1 MRGRIRF
8 SVFKYLK
15 KVFTLLIIIYGL
27 TGQLSNQYVNAV
39 ELPYGPKSMQSPVL
53 KTVQSAKRIATPGVY
68 WYQMGDGRFRADHR
82 GGPTYSPNAGS
93 CSIPFPA
100 VKEVPDSVDFSNWQ
114 ARSWP
119 QYNGNDLTSSSF
131 KEIRIR
137 SVEYKTSSEQKT
149 YTGLGTTQVTPPS
162 TIVGIRTLTGGK
174 HEWTTNDP
182 FDNGGRTS
190 AGCPKHKV
198 AYNTPMDVIWEGDLE
213 EEKEID
219 VTPDSTLTIGQTKQM
234 VAKVKTK
241 GYGSTTWGQ
250 GVDVSGR
257 ETEIKW
263 FSSDETVASVELK
276 TGMLKAES
284 PGTVTIRAIWN
295 NGTYLIS
302 DTATVKV
309 TSEPGL
315 VVNLPNACKS
325 SAKLLQ
331 AEAVLTKSD
340 RSIHKLTMHPKL
352 TWSSSNSA
360 VATIGADGKITTKGI
375 VGTTIIKAHFLDTTQ
390 RIDEKDEQ
398 ELEVKDCSNG
408 GDGGDTGGEDPG
420 NDPANACPVSISP
433 PSRGAVLEAKVMDP
447 SVRAILKA
455 DIRGAEKFDVTRG
468 IPTSEDLYANVF
480 AKGYLFQHRWVNMT
494 GTVTYDVKVKKVYHK
509 TWTIPGRPSSGKGDP
524 GTQPE
529 PKERDVPGDQSM
541 RVTRGYSYWQI
552 DNLEVYQLNE
562 AKVSNYA
569 LGGYGGMVTLTPN
582 SYTPPT
588 LQSLT
593 DTAVQSHVKPSPCRE
608 IDLGTQTVPGGS
620 TEPPTP
626 METSLFQAEAESVVQ
641 ENTVNND
648 KVIFNNETI
657 MDAGPVQKEAPR
669 PGMIPQPHMIG
680 DDVLYQN
687 RLTIQ
692 NTLIN
697 KADQPT
703 TGEVAYGLLPENVNG
718 GQDQRFAIPGIN
730 PVTVHTPVVNYA
742 WVSDD
747 QPHNQKTTP
756 DPTRSAL
763 ILERPFLVRIP
774 TSGQHLDASR
784 YPGYGD
790 RDYAKY
796 FRSKQVR
803 FPFDVYTDG
812 KSNFVPANSWI
823 DIPVNQLDTSFVL
836 PVWIDE
842 GKYQIEFRN
851 MAENAPLPFTEQ
863 PDANTDLTHHVAV
876 DTVAVE
882 VIGRL
887 YDFRITDIA
896 DYHWEKVFRQR
907 PGSPEPTGVNYWTGT
922 NEIDGDPR
930 GNLAPYVLPIRPGS
944 HPVQG
949 FRNAAVKT
957 GYHFKFDVKTKGNM
971 FGKQD
976 GIRITPTFFFVSKD
990 GTKRQ
995 EVDLYYH
1002 RGREQ
1007 LIRIGSEQDTEKRYV
1022 ILNARLRNVP
1032 GTELGD
1038 TARYQYTHQWT
1049 AEERKLHTLEQA
1061 MVRFVTQT
1069 SFHKTWTGRYNW
1081 MILPSQIRTLIGP
1094 KTDLPSGVDVY
1105 RANAAIQRWYGEYSL
1120 PADVYA
1126 VPKDTNL
1133 ERLARGTL
1141 LDDKAP
1147 IFLHDGYIVV
1157 NFNLETLQNGNA
1169 FAPHLQYI
1177 HAPLMNQWKLEGFN
1191 ASPLDGQ
1198 GTRLVRDGDVVWY
1211 HADQSSRDDF
1221 QSQVPH

>member
-1 MRGRIRF
+1 MR
-8 SVFKYLK
+8 
-15 KVFTLLIIIYGL
+15 KVIYSCVAILFGVLILQL
-27 TGQLSNQYVNAV
+27 TALILTSNIVNAV
-39 ELPYGPKSMQSPVL
+39 TSEYGPKRMKSPQYVTTL
-53 KTVQSAKRIATPGVY
+53 ANPRVGNPGVY
-68 WYQMGDGRFRADHR
+68 WYQENNGKFRADHS
-82 GGPTYSPNAGS
+82 GGPTYANNAGS
-93 CSIPFPA
+93 CSNPFPA
-100 VKEVPDSVDFSNWQ
+100 ATEVPDSVDFSNWPPTD
-114 ARSWP
+114 WP
-119 QYNGNDLTSSSF
+119 DYNSTRIDTN
-131 KEIRIR
+131 KVKNIRIHDVKYQGR
-137 SVEYKTSSEQKT
+137 ADQNS
-149 YTGLGTTQVTPPS
+149 YTGIGDIRPPFLS
-162 TIVGIRTLTGGK
+162 TVVAIRTITGGYHVPTEHK
-174 HEWTTNDP
+174 P
-182 FDNGGRTS
+182 FDNGGRTT
-190 AGCPKHKV
+190 AGCPKHNV
-198 AYNTPMDVIWEGDLE
+198 AYNTPMDIIWEGDLE

-219 VTPDSTLTIGQTKQM
+219 VTPDTTLTIGQTKQM

-241 GYGSTTWGQ
+241 GYGSTAWSE
-250 GVDVSGR
+250 GVDVYGR
-257 ETEIKW
+257 EAEIKW
-263 FSSDETVASVELK
+263 FSSDEAVASIELK

-284 PGTVTIRAIWN
+284 PGTVTVRAIWN

-302 DTATVKV
+302 DTATVTV

-325 SAKLLQ
+325 TTTPLQ

-340 RSIHKLTMHPKL
+340 RSIHKLTVHPKL
-352 TWSSSNSA
+352 TWSSSNAS

-375 VGTTIIKAHFLDTTQ
+375 VGTTIIKAHFLDTAQ
-390 RIDEKDEQ
+390 RIDEQAEQ

-408 GDGGDTGGEDPG
+408 GGGGDTGGEDPG

-447 SVRAILKA
+447 SVQGVLRA

-468 IPTSEDLYANVF
+468 IPTSEDLYANVL

-494 GTVTYDVKVKKVYHK
+494 GTVTYDVKVKKTYRK
-509 TWTIPGRPSSGKGDP
+509 TWTIPGRPSRGEGDP

-529 PKERDVPGDQSM
+529 PKERDVPGDRSM

-552 DNLEVYQLNE
+552 DNLQVYKLNE

-582 SYTPPT
+582 SYIPPT
-588 LQSLT
+588 LQSMT

-626 METSLFQAEAESVVQ
+626 METSLFQAEAEAVVQ
-641 ENTVNND
+641 ENAVNND
-648 KVIFNNETI
+648 KVVFNGTI
-657 MDAGPVQKEAPR
+657 IMNNSPAQKEAPR

-692 NTLIN
+692 NTLMN
-697 KADQPT
+697 RADQPS
-703 TGEVAYGLLPENVNG
+703 TGEIFYGLLPENVNG
-718 GQDQRFAIPGIN
+718 GQNQRFSIPGIN

-747 QPHNQKTTP
+747 QPHNQKTKP
-756 DPTRSAL
+756 DPVRAAL

-774 TSGQHLDASR
+774 TSGQHLDGVR
-784 YPGYGD
+784 YPGYGN
-790 RDYAKY
+790 RDYGKY

-812 KSNFVPANSWI
+812 KSSFIPAQTWV
-823 DIPVNQLDTSFVL
+823 DIPVNQMDTTFVL

-842 GKYQIEFRN
+842 GAYQIEFRN
-851 MAENAPLPFTEQ
+851 IAENAPMQFTAQ
-863 PDANTDLTHHVAV
+863 PDANTDLAHHVAT

-949 FRNAAVKT
+949 YRNVAVKT

-976 GIRITPTFFFVSKD
+976 GIRITPTFFYIPKD

-1002 RGREQ
+1002 RGQQQ
-1007 LIRIGSEQDTEKRYV
+1007 LIRIGSAQDVEKRYV
-1022 ILNARLRNVP
+1022 VLNARLRNVP
-1032 GTELGD
+1032 GMELSD
-1038 TARYQYTHQWT
+1038 TARYQYTHEWT
-1049 AEERKLHTLEQA
+1049 PEDRRLYTLEQA

-1069 SFHKTWTGRYNW
+1069 SHRQTWTGRYDW

-1094 KTDLPSGVDVY
+1094 KTDLPSGVDLD
-1105 RANAAIQRWYGEYSL
+1105 RANAAIQRWYGEYRL

-1126 VPKDTNL
+1126 VPKGTNL
-1133 ERLARGTL
+1133 ERLARETL

-1147 IFLHDGYIVV
+1147 VFLQDGYIVV
-1157 NFNLETLQNGNA
+1157 NFNLETLQNGNTL
-1169 FAPHLQYI
+1169 APHLQYM

-1191 ASPLDGQ
+1191 GSLVDEQ
-1198 GTRLVRDGDVVWY
+1198 GIRWPTRDGDVVWY

-1221 QSQVPH
+1221 QAQVPH

>member
-1 MRGRIRF
+1 MRKAIYSCVAILFG
-8 SVFKYLK
+8 V
-15 KVFTLLIIIYGL
+15 LILQL
-27 TGQLSNQYVNAV
+27 TALILTSNIVNAV
-39 ELPYGPKSMQSPVL
+39 TSEYGPKRMKSPQYVTIL
-53 KTVQSAKRIATPGVY
+53 ANPRVGNPGVY
-68 WYQMGDGRFRADHR
+68 WYQENNGKFRADHS
-82 GGPTYSPNAGS
+82 GGPTYANNAGS
-93 CSIPFPA
+93 CSNPFPA
-100 VKEVPDSVDFSNWQ
+100 ATEVPDSVDFSNWPPTD
-114 ARSWP
+114 WP
-119 QYNGNDLTSSSF
+119 DYNSTRIDTN
-131 KEIRIR
+131 KVKNIRIHDVKYQGR
-137 SVEYKTSSEQKT
+137 ADQNS
-149 YTGLGTTQVTPPS
+149 YTGIGDIRPPFLS
-162 TIVGIRTLTGGK
+162 TVVAIRTITGGYHVPTEHK
-174 HEWTTNDP
+174 P
-182 FDNGGRTS
+182 FDNGGRTT
-190 AGCPKHKV
+190 AGCPKYNV
-198 AYNTPMDVIWEGDLE
+198 AYFTPMDIIWEGDLE

-219 VTPDSTLTIGQTKQM
+219 VTPDTTLTIGQTKQM

-241 GYGSTTWGQ
+241 GYGSTTWNE

-263 FSSDETVASVELK
+263 FSSDEAVASIELK

-284 PGTVTIRAIWN
+284 PGTVTVRAIWN

-302 DTATVKV
+302 DTATVTV

-325 SAKLLQ
+325 TTTPLQ

-340 RSIHKLTMHPKL
+340 RSIHKLTVHPKL
-352 TWSSSNSA
+352 TWSSSNAS

-375 VGTTIIKAHFLDTTQ
+375 VGTTIIKAHFLDTAQ
-390 RIDEKDEQ
+390 RIDEQAEQ
-398 ELEVKDCSNG
+398 ELEVKECSNG
-408 GDGGDTGGEDPG
+408 GGGGDTGGEDPG

-433 PSRGAVLEAKVMDP
+433 PSRGAVLEAKEMDP
-447 SVRAILKA
+447 SVQGVLRA

-468 IPTSEDLYANVF
+468 IPTSEDLYANVL

-494 GTVTYDVKVKKVYHK
+494 GTVTYDVKVKKTYHK
-509 TWTIPGRPSSGKGDP
+509 TWTIPGRPSRGEGDP

-529 PKERDVPGDQSM
+529 PKERDVPGDRSM

-552 DNLEVYQLNE
+552 DNLEVYKLNE

-569 LGGYGGMVTLTPN
+569 LGGYGGVVTLTPN
-582 SYTPPT
+582 SYIPPT
-588 LQSLT
+588 LQSMT

-626 METSLFQAEAESVVQ
+626 METSLFQAEAEAVVQ
-641 ENTVNND
+641 ENAVNND
-648 KVIFNNETI
+648 KVVFNGTTI
-657 MDAGPVQKEAPR
+657 MNNTPAQKEAPR

-692 NTLIN
+692 NTLMN
-697 KADQPT
+697 RADQPS
-703 TGEVAYGLLPENVNG
+703 TGDIFYGLLPENVNG
-718 GQDQRFAIPGIN
+718 GQNQRFSIPGIN

-747 QPHNQKTTP
+747 QPHNQKTKP
-756 DPTRSAL
+756 DPVRAAL

-774 TSGQHLDASR
+774 TSGQHLDGVR
-784 YPGYGD
+784 YPGYGN
-790 RDYAKY
+790 RDYGKY

-812 KSNFVPANSWI
+812 KSSFIPAQTWVN
-823 DIPVNQLDTSFVL
+823 IPVNQLDTTFVL

-842 GKYQIEFRN
+842 GAYQIEFRN
-851 MAENAPLPFTEQ
+851 IAENAPMQFTEQ
-863 PDANTDLTHHVAV
+863 PDANTDLTHHVAT

-896 DYHWEKVFRQR
+896 DYHWERVFRQR

-949 FRNAAVKT
+949 YRNVAVKT

-976 GIRITPTFFFVSKD
+976 GIRITPTFFYIPKD

-1002 RGREQ
+1002 RGQQQ
-1007 LIRIGSEQDTEKRYV
+1007 LIRIGSAQDVEKRYV
-1022 ILNARLRNVP
+1022 VLNARLRNVP
-1032 GTELGD
+1032 GMELSD
-1038 TARYQYTHQWT
+1038 TARYQYTHEWT
-1049 AEERKLHTLEQA
+1049 PEDRQLYTLEQA

-1069 SFHKTWTGRYNW
+1069 SHRQTWTGRYDW

-1094 KTDLPSGVDVY
+1094 KTDLPSGVDID

-1126 VPKDTNL
+1126 VPKGTNL
-1133 ERLARGTL
+1133 ERLTRETL

-1147 IFLHDGYIVV
+1147 VFLQDGYIVV
-1157 NFNLETLQNGNA
+1157 NFNLETLQNGNTL
-1169 FAPHLQYI
+1169 APHLQYM

-1191 ASPLDGQ
+1191 GSPADEQ
-1198 GTRLVRDGDVVWY
+1198 GIRWQTRDGDVVWY

-1221 QSQVPH
+1221 QAQVPH

>member
-1 MRGRIRF
+1 MR
-8 SVFKYLK
+8 
-15 KVFTLLIIIYGL
+15 KVIYSCVAILFGVLILQL
-27 TGQLSNQYVNAV
+27 TALILTSNIVNAV
-39 ELPYGPKSMQSPVL
+39 TSEYGPKRMKSPQYVTIL
-53 KTVQSAKRIATPGVY
+53 ANPRVGNPGVY
-68 WYQMGDGRFRADHR
+68 WYQENNGKFRADHS
-82 GGPTYSPNAGS
+82 GGPTYANNAGS
-93 CSIPFPA
+93 CSNPFPA
-100 VKEVPDSVDFSNWQ
+100 ATEVPDSVDFSNWPPTD
-114 ARSWP
+114 WP
-119 QYNGNDLTSSSF
+119 DYNSTRIDTN
-131 KEIRIR
+131 KVKNIRIHDVKYQGR
-137 SVEYKTSSEQKT
+137 ADQNS
-149 YTGLGTTQVTPPS
+149 YTGIGDIRPPFLS
-162 TIVGIRTLTGGK
+162 TVVGIRTITGGYHVPTEHK
-174 HEWTTNDP
+174 P
-182 FDNGGRTS
+182 FDNGGRTT
-190 AGCPKHKV
+190 AGCPKYNV
-198 AYNTPMDVIWEGDLE
+198 AYFTPMDIIWEGDLE

-219 VTPDSTLTIGQTKQM
+219 VTPDTTLTIGQTKQM

-241 GYGSTTWGQ
+241 GYGSTTWSE

-263 FSSDETVASVELK
+263 FSSDEAVASIELK

-284 PGTVTIRAIWN
+284 PGTVTVRAIWN

-302 DTATVKV
+302 DTTTVTV

-325 SAKLLQ
+325 TTTPLQ

-340 RSIHKLTMHPKL
+340 RSIHKLTVHPKL
-352 TWSSSNSA
+352 MWSSSNAS

-375 VGTTIIKAHFLDTTQ
+375 VGTTIIKAHFLDTAQ
-390 RIDEKDEQ
+390 RIDEQAEQ
-398 ELEVKDCSNG
+398 ELEVKECSNG
-408 GDGGDTGGEDPG
+408 GGGGDTGGEDPG

-447 SVRAILKA
+447 SVQGVLRA

-468 IPTSEDLYANVF
+468 IPTSEDLYANVL

-494 GTVTYDVKVKKVYHK
+494 GTVTYDVKVKKTYHK
-509 TWTIPGRPSSGKGDP
+509 TWTIPGRPSRGEGDP

-529 PKERDVPGDQSM
+529 PKERDVPGDRSM

-552 DNLEVYQLNE
+552 DNLEVYKLNE

-569 LGGYGGMVTLTPN
+569 LGGYGGVVTLTPN
-582 SYTPPT
+582 SYIPPT
-588 LQSLT
+588 LQSMT

-626 METSLFQAEAESVVQ
+626 METSLFQAEAEAVVQ
-641 ENTVNND
+641 ENAVNND
-648 KVIFNNETI
+648 KVVFNGTI
-657 MDAGPVQKEAPR
+657 IMNNSPAQKEAPR

-692 NTLIN
+692 NTLMN
-697 KADQPT
+697 RAVQPS
-703 TGEVAYGLLPENVNG
+703 TGEIFYGLLPENVNG
-718 GQDQRFAIPGIN
+718 GQNQRFSIPGIN

-747 QPHNQKTTP
+747 QPHNQKTKP
-756 DPTRSAL
+756 DPVRAAL

-774 TSGQHLDASR
+774 TSGQHLDGVR
-784 YPGYGD
+784 YPGYGN
-790 RDYAKY
+790 RDYGKY

-812 KSNFVPANSWI
+812 KSSFIPAKTWV
-823 DIPVNQLDTSFVL
+823 DIPVNQRDTTFVL

-842 GKYQIEFRN
+842 GAYQIEFRN
-851 MAENAPLPFTEQ
+851 IAENATMQFTEQ
-863 PDANTDLTHHVAV
+863 PDANTDLAHHVAT

-949 FRNAAVKT
+949 YRNVAVKT

-976 GIRITPTFFFVSKD
+976 GIRITPTFFYIPKD

-1002 RGREQ
+1002 RGQQQ
-1007 LIRIGSEQDTEKRYV
+1007 LIRIGSAQDVEKRYV
-1022 ILNARLRNVP
+1022 VLNARLRNVP
-1032 GTELGD
+1032 GMELSD
-1038 TARYQYTHQWT
+1038 TARYQYTHEWT
-1049 AEERKLHTLEQA
+1049 PEDRRLYTLEQA

-1069 SFHKTWTGRYNW
+1069 SHRQTWTGRYDW

-1094 KTDLPSGVDVY
+1094 KTDLPSGVDLD

-1126 VPKDTNL
+1126 VPKGTNL
-1133 ERLARGTL
+1133 ERLARETL

-1147 IFLHDGYIVV
+1147 VFLQNGYIVV
-1157 NFNLETLQNGNA
+1157 NFNLETLQNGNTL
-1169 FAPHLQYI
+1169 APHLQYM

-1191 ASPLDGQ
+1191 GSPVDEQ
-1198 GTRLVRDGDVVWY
+1198 GIRWQTRDGDVVWY

-1221 QSQVPH
+1221 QAQVSH

>member
-1 MRGRIRF
+1 M
-8 SVFKYLK
+8 
-15 KVFTLLIIIYGL
+15 LIL
-27 TGQLSNQYVNAV
+27 TPLSLNVVNAAAN
-39 ELPYGPKSMQSPVL
+39 EYGSKKMKSPQKVIILATP
-53 KTVQSAKRIATPGVY
+53 TVGNPGVY
-68 WYQMGDGRFRADHR
+68 WYQENNGKFRADHS
-82 GGPTYSPNAGS
+82 GGPTYANNEGS
-93 CSIPFPA
+93 CSNPFPA
-100 VKEVPDSVDFSNWQ
+100 AKEVPDSVDFSKWPPTNW
-114 ARSWP
+114 P
-119 QYNGNDLTSSSF
+119 DYNLT
-131 KEIRIR
+131 RIDDSNVYNVR
-137 SVEYKTSSEQKT
+137 IHDINYQGRANQDS
-149 YTGLGTTQVTPPS
+149 YTGVGDIKSPFTS
-162 TIVGIRTLTGGK
+162 TIVAIKTITGGNHVPTEHK
-174 HEWTTNDP
+174 K
-182 FDNGGRTS
+182 FDNGGRTND
-190 AGCPKHKV
+190 GCPKYNV
-198 AYNTPMDVIWEGDLE
+198 AYNTPMDIIWEGDLI

-219 VTPDSTLTIGQTKQM
+219 VTPDATLTIGQTKQM

-241 GYGSTTWGQ
+241 GYGSTVWTE

-263 FSSDETVASVELK
+263 FSSDETVASVDLK

-284 PGTVTIRAIWN
+284 PGTVTVRGIWN

-302 DTATVKV
+302 DTATITV

-325 SAKLLQ
+325 TTTPLQ
-331 AEAVLTKSD
+331 AEVVLTKAD
-340 RSIHKLTMHPKL
+340 RSVHKLTVHPKL
-352 TWSSSNSA
+352 TWHSSNPA
-360 VATIGADGKITTKGI
+360 VATIGTDGKLTTKGI
-375 VGTTIIKAHFLDTTQ
+375 IGRTVIKAHFLDITQ
-390 RIDEKDEQ
+390 GIDEQATQ

-408 GDGGDTGGEDPG
+408 GDGGDPGGENPGGDPPNG
-420 NDPANACPVSISP
+420 CSVSISP
-433 PSRGAVLEAKVMDP
+433 PSRGTVMEAKMMDS
-447 SVRAILKA
+447 SVRGVLKA
-455 DIRGAEKFDVTRG
+455 DNRGAEKFDVTQG
-468 IPTSEDLYANVF
+468 IPTSENLYANVMT
-480 AKGYLFQHRWVNMT
+480 KGYLFQHRWVNMT
-494 GTVTYDVKVKKVYHK
+494 GTVTYTVQVKKMYHK
-509 TWTIPGRPSSGKGDP
+509 TWTIPGRPSRGEGDP

-529 PKERDVPGDQSM
+529 PKERDVSGDQTM

-552 DNLEVYQLNE
+552 DNLEVYKLNG
-562 AKVSNYA
+562 ANVSNYA

-582 SYTPPT
+582 SYTSPT
-588 LQSLT
+588 VRSMT
-593 DTAVQSHVKPSPCRE
+593 DTAVQTHVKPAPCRE
-608 IDLGTQTVPGGS
+608 IDLGTQNVPGGS
-620 TEPPTP
+620 TEPSTP
-626 METSLFQAEAESVVQ
+626 SETSLFQARAEAEVG
-641 ENTVNND
+641 ENTVTND
-648 KVIFNNETI
+648 KVIFNGTTI
-657 MDAGPVQKEAPR
+657 MDPGPAQKETLR
-669 PGMIPQPHMIG
+669 PGLIPQPNMVG
-680 DDVLYQN
+680 DHVLYRN
-687 RLTIQ
+687 GLTIQ

-703 TGEVAYGLLPENVNG
+703 TGEVNYGLLPENVNG
-718 GQDQRFAIPGIN
+718 GQDQRFPISGIN
-730 PVTVHTPVVNYA
+730 SVTVHTPVVNYA

-747 QPHNQKTTP
+747 QPHNQKTAP
-756 DPTRSAL
+756 DPTRAAL
-763 ILERPFLVRIP
+763 ILERPFQVRIP
-774 TSGQHLDASR
+774 TSGKHLDASR
-784 YPGYGD
+784 YPGYGN

-887 YDFRITDIA
+887 YDFQITDIA
-896 DYHWEKVFRQR
+896 DYNWENVFRKR
-907 PGSPEPTGVNYWTGT
+907 KGSPEPKGVSYWTGIHG
-922 NEIDGDPR
+922 IDGEPR

-1007 LIRIGSEQDTEKRYV
+1007 LIRIGSAQDMEKRYV

-1038 TARYQYTHQWT
+1038 TARYEYFHEWT
-1049 AEERKLHTLEQA
+1049 ADERKLYTLEQA
-1061 MVRFVTQT
+1061 MVRFVTQN
-1069 SFHKTWTGRYNW
+1069 SHRKTWAGRYDW

-1094 KTDLPSGVDVY
+1094 KTDLPSGVNID

-1126 VPKDTNL
+1126 IPKGTNL
-1133 ERLARGTL
+1133 ERLARETR

-1147 IFLHDGYIVV
+1147 VFLHDGYIVV
-1157 NFNLETLQNGNA
+1157 NFNLESLQNGNTL
-1169 FAPHLQYI
+1169 APHLQYI
-1177 HAPLMNQWKLEGFN
+1177 HGALMNQWKLEGFN
-1191 ASPLDGQ
+1191 ASPVDEQ
-1198 GTRLVRDGDVVWY
+1198 GIRWPIRDGDVVWY